1 MEGRSMKTATPSQT
15 VAIRPFTP
23 EQALSHLKA
32 HPDLIGSVS
41 AMAKAW
47 RRSRSTVRGWLIA
60 WQRQGVLPAPSLQ
73 LRTLP
78 AKSGPTSPEVATLAI
93 GVGVYVAAISLA
105 GVAAYLSIS
114 GLLVLFPGAPAAVT
128 AMAAI
133 MEAAKLITSAWLA
146 RQWRLTP
153 WSLRF
158 VLITLVVGL
167 AIVNAAG
174 VYGRLVEA
182 HVGITVAATSSV
194 AERIGALDARLEAQG
209 KTDVDRRLDEINAA
223 IAKLTEKGRPGA
235 ALDAMANQRRVRE
248 GLVATQR
255 KESGLLVELRSDRA
269 TLEAQRQRAE
279 ALNGPIQYIAA
290 MAGVDV
296 ERAVRWLILLMVLTC
311 DPLAIALMV
320 AAAGSR
326 SHGGQ
331 RYVPVHDSGHAV
343 LEAVAQ
349 R

>member
-1 MEGRSMKTATPSQT
+1 
-15 VAIRPFTP
+15 VA
-23 EQALSHLKA
+23 A
-32 HPDLIGSVS
+32 
-41 AMAKAW
+41 
-47 RRSRSTVRGWLIA
+47 
-60 WQRQGVLPAPSLQ
+60 
-73 LRTLP
+73 
-78 AKSGPTSPEVATLAI
+78 
-93 GVGVYVAAISLA
+93 YVAAISLA

-114 GLLVLFPGAPAAVT
+114 GLVVLFPGAPAAVT
-128 AMAAI
+128 AMAATL
-133 MEAAKLITSAWLA
+133 EVAKLITSAWLA
-146 RQWRLTP
+146 RHWRSTS

-182 HVGITVAATSSV
+182 HVSTAVAATSLV
-194 AERIGALDARLEAQG
+194 EERIGALDARLEAQG
-209 KTDVDRRLDEINAA
+209 KTVADADRRLDEINAA

-235 ALDAMANQRRVRE
+235 ALDAVANQRRVRE
-248 GLVATQR
+248 ALAAAQQ

-269 TLEAQRQRAE
+269 SLEAQRQRAE

-296 ERAVRWLILLMVLTC
+296 ERAIRWLILLMVVTC

-331 RYVPVHDSGHAV
+331 QHVHVFDGERAV
-343 LEAVAQ
+343 VGAVAQ